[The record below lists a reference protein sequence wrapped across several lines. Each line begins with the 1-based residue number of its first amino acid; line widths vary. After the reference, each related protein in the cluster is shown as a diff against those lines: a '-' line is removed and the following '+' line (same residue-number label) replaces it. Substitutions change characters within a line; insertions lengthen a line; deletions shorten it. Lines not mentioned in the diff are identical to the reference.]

1 MLEHVGVVAG
11 EVEIDVG
18 VPPGIVR
25 MVEELALPACC
36 CVPAGFGKIPP
47 PWCGGGGASRVPGG
61 GGGASEKWWVI
72 LQRLDL

>member
-36 CVPAGFGKIPP
+36 WAAAGE
-47 PWCGGGGASRVPGG
+47 GAAHMPGG